1 VATTFFHILPQ
12 CLTSL
17 QPLKR
22 KSYCVSRRRSVCVQ
36 AFRNHFHPRTHSS
49 ILLDPVFPGLSS
61 PSKPLSRVPLGDH
74 FDPTVQIHNPS
85 HSLPSPP
92 SRLVATSPSPPSSPY
107 HLCSVLAPETA
118 QLTAAHVDTSHV
130 MYSCMFPPNSA
141 VQLPG
146 RDRSSSRPSVLHL
159 VGLEGVILYHG
170 DRSIGLD
177 SGAHTEREGRPMQCK
192 MLTIYVCIYLQ
203 QSRTSL
209 STTTSSASP
218 SPPRLLIKSEEDPHR
233 CSDDSDVMCPVP
245 VPVP

>member
-1 VATTFFHILPQ
+1 VFKLFEIISTPAPIPPF
-12 CLTSL
+12 C
-17 QPLKR
+17 
-22 KSYCVSRRRSVCVQ
+22 
-36 AFRNHFHPRTHSS
+36 S
-49 ILLDPVFPGLSS
+49 IPFFPGF
-61 PSKPLSRVPLGDH
+61 H
-74 FDPTVQIHNPS
+74 HHQNPFPGCHWETIS
-85 HSLPSPP
+85 IPP
-92 SRLVATSPSPPSSPY
+92 SRFTIHPIPFPVHRLVATSPSPSQSPY